1 MDWMERYRERES
13 DCCIWL
19 GIRNQK
25 KDCLNKKD
33 KSKKSC
39 QRLLDSNPDR
49 KGPAAK
55 IDFCGLNCYNT
66 HTPDGMEDGR

>member
-25 KDCLNKKD
+25 KDCLNEAVKNLV
-33 KSKKSC
+33 SLES
-39 QRLLDSNPDR
+39 RS
-49 KGPAAK
+49 
-55 IDFCGLNCYNT
+55 F
-66 HTPDGMEDGR
+66 